1 MYYDILFKKNIIFFN
16 LFFKNIIFFVNANW
30 IYREK
35 KICLFLCLLKIMNK
49 NESDIQEELN
59 DETLVPF
66 YKRSSF
72 IYLTIAC
79 LALIATAVA
88 AVFYKNHPDLDNIS
102 NIADHDLHAGGYK
115 AILLLDKGEKFM
127 LSDVGKGEI
136 TKENGIR
143 ILENTGGEL
152 RYQMENFA
160 DDTIFNS
167 SQLAMAYHV
176 IKTPRGGQYKIVL
189 SDGTKV
195 WLNAASSL
203 RYPDKFNTKVREV
216 ELEGEA
222 YFEVNELD
230 SIPFIVKSSSQ
241 KSQVTAGHF
250 NISNYADDPVTTVT
264 LLRGHLE
271 LSSLNKIQKASDDLT
286 PERVWLEPGDEGWIT
301 ATGLKLVKV
310 RPDESISWKNGYFQF
325 SNTDLKSVMRE
336 MSRWYDA
343 DVIYEGDIPDV
354 KFNGEVRRDVSASS
368 FLEMLAYLKV
378 KFKIRKNDHGRN
390 EILVRRQRNN

>member
-1 MYYDILFKKNIIFFN
+1 
-16 LFFKNIIFFVNANW
+16 
-30 IYREK
+30 
-35 KICLFLCLLKIMNK
+35 MNK

-59 DETLVPF
+59 DETLAPF

-136 TKENGIR
+136 TKENGVR

-152 RYQMENFA
+152 RYQTENLA

-167 SQLAMAYHV
+167 SPLAMAYHV

-203 RYPDKFNTKVREV
+203 RYPDKFNTTAREV

-222 YFEVNELD
+222 YFEVNEQD

-241 KSQVTAGHF
+241 KSRVTEGHF

-271 LSSLNKIQKASDDLT
+271 LSSINKIQKASDDLT

-301 ATGLKLVKV
+301 TTGLKLVKV

-325 SNTDLKSVMRE
+325 SNADLKSVMRE

-354 KFNGEVRRDVSASS
+354 KFNGEVRRDVSASA